1 MKQLLVGAIAGLAA
15 LGGFAGSSANADDR
29 ELQAILVK
37 QGCVAGSIRQTE
49 LSPLA
54 RAYDVTCRGS
64 GRSLTIM
71 CIETVCRLQP
81 RPRHDEEGGMATG
94 YVRG

>member
-37 QGCVAGSIRQTE
+37 QGCIAGSITQTE

-54 RAYDVTCRGS
+54 SAYQVTCRGS
-64 GRSLTIM
+64 GRSLTIV
-71 CIETVCRLQP
+71 CIDTVCRLQTKP
-81 RPRHDEEGGMATG
+81 RQGEEG
-94 YVRG
+94 